1 MYKPIFLSC
10 CLYGSVYIFCTSLTM
25 INMSLLEKKKVPR
38 ELFLLNGLTFIS
50 SGFLF
55 LHISAPALTRY
66 FQNYLR

>member
-1 MYKPIFLSC
+1 
-10 CLYGSVYIFCTSLTM
+10 M

-50 SGFLF
+50 SGFIF

-66 FQNYLR
+66 FSKLP